1 MDLDCSLESRRNQP
15 VKLDDPH
22 PIPDYGTRDL
32 ESGDAGCDGYTVL
45 SKADPNAQ
53 GNPPM
58 VRGAEGFDY
67 LGPDQS
73 FEQ

>member
-1 MDLDCSLESRRNQP
+1 MRGLGLFFGIARRNQP

-22 PIPDYGTRDL
+22 PIPNYGTRDL
-32 ESGDAGCDGYTVL
+32 QLGHAGCDGYTVL

-58 VRGAEGFDY
+58 VRGAEEF
-67 LGPDQS
+67 LLPRARPV
-73 FEQ
+73 F